1 MHSALERID
10 ANRIRV
16 PARDDLDIVLF
27 ANAEVFLDPA
37 SVEEILHF
45 ATIVDTLAALNARD
59 YFADTPARLDRVVL
73 TPDFHR
79 GAGIPVGTVLDA
91 RGFVLPKAV
100 GTDIGCGMRLLATDV
115 TTGEFARLGPD
126 LDARLRH
133 IFFEGG
139 RNIPLSAGQRTG
151 IFRDGIQGLLDGPN
165 AGEGVWTLW
174 DQAAQEGDLMRTH
187 KLGAL
192 GTDGVFALDDFIRG
206 SGEAFTRDGQIGS
219 IGGGNHFVEIQR
231 IEEIFDGATAR
242 DWGLRK
248 GTLAIMAHS
257 GSVGIGHLVGRHFS
271 QAAKDEFPRG
281 EKHPGHGFYPLAPK
295 SEPGR
300 RYLSAMGNAGNFAY
314 ANRLFLGLMVIRAL
328 SEALGRTVTSR
339 LVFDAPH
346 NLVWD
351 DGDGRMIHRKGACP
365 ADGPA
370 GDADFPWGHPV
381 IIPGSMG
388 ASSYVLRGHGSV
400 ASLCSA
406 CHGAGRL
413 APRQQA
419 RQGSAAELEPLR
431 VVTKVDGRR
440 LRRDVREEWE
450 RSLLEEAPSRY
461 KAVTPVIETMV
472 GADVASK
479 VARLWP
485 LLTIKGL

>member
-1 MHSALERID
+1 MALAQEADHAFCTGAHRREPD
-10 ANRIRV
+10 RV
-16 PARDDLDIVLF
+16 RARDDLDIVLF

-115 TTGEFARLGPD
+115 TTDEFARLGPD

-139 RNIPLSAGQRTG
+139 RNIPISAGQRTG
-151 IFRDGIQGLLDGPN
+151 IFRDGIRGCSTARN
-165 AGEGVWTLW
+165 AGEGVWPAGPGGAGGRSHAHP
-174 DQAAQEGDLMRTH
+174 QARRLA
-187 KLGAL
+187 
-192 GTDGVFALDDFIRG
+192 TDGVFGLDDFIRG

-271 QAAKDEFPRG
+271 QAAKDAFPRG

-300 RYLSAMGNAGNFAY
+300 RYLPPWAMPAILPMPIACSSA
-314 ANRLFLGLMVIRAL
+314 
-328 SEALGRTVTSR
+328 
-339 LVFDAPH
+339 
-346 NLVWD
+346 
-351 DGDGRMIHRKGACP
+351 
-365 ADGPA
+365 
-370 GDADFPWGHPV
+370 
-381 IIPGSMG
+381 
-388 ASSYVLRGHGSV
+388 
-400 ASLCSA
+400 
-406 CHGAGRL
+406 
-413 APRQQA
+413 
-419 RQGSAAELEPLR
+419 
-431 VVTKVDGRR
+431 
-440 LRRDVREEWE
+440 
-450 RSLLEEAPSRY
+450 
-461 KAVTPVIETMV
+461 
-472 GADVASK
+472 
-479 VARLWP
+479 
-485 LLTIKGL
+485 